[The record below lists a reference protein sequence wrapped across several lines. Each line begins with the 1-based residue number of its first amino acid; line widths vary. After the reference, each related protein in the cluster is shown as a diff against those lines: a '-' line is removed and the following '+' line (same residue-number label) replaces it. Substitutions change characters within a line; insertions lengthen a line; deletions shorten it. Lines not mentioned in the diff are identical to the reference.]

1 LLVDLPEI
9 VHFPDLFINNTSERL
24 NEIAGKRLSLI
35 KKLMINTLIDIKT
48 IQTQVRLYEVIEKRI
63 ANIHQKID
71 DIISRSWHS
80 FIPLHLF
87 KIGSKKE
94 L

>member
-1 LLVDLPEI
+1 
-9 VHFPDLFINNTSERL
+9 
-24 NEIAGKRLSLI
+24 
-35 KKLMINTLIDIKT
+35 MISALIDIKS
-48 IQTQVRLYEVIEKRI
+48 IETQVRLYEVIEKRI

-71 DIISRSWHS
+71 DIISRPWHP

-87 KIGSKKE
+87 KIGSEKE

>member
-1 LLVDLPEI
+1 
-9 VHFPDLFINNTSERL
+9 
-24 NEIAGKRLSLI
+24 
-35 KKLMINTLIDIKT
+35 MINALIDIKS
-48 IQTQVRLYEVIEKRI
+48 IETQVRLYEVIEKSI

-71 DIISRSWHS
+71 DIISRPWHP

-87 KIGSKKE
+87 KIGSEKE

>member
-1 LLVDLPEI
+1 
-9 VHFPDLFINNTSERL
+9 VHFSDLFVDDTSERL
-24 NEIAGKRLSLI
+24 HQIASKRLSLV
-35 KKLMINTLIDIKT
+35 KKLMINTLIDIKS
-48 IQTQVRLYEVIEKRI
+48 IETQVCFYEVIEKRI
-63 ANIHQKID
+63 ADIHEEID
-71 DIISRSWHS
+71 DIISCPWHS

>member
-1 LLVDLPEI
+1 
-9 VHFPDLFINNTSERL
+9 
-24 NEIAGKRLSLI
+24 
-35 KKLMINTLIDIKT
+35 MINALIDIKT
-48 IQTQVRLYEVIEKRI
+48 IQTEVRLYEVIKKRI
-63 ANIHQKID
+63 ADIHQEIND
-71 DIISRSWHS
+71 VISRPWYP

>member
-1 LLVDLPEI
+1 M
-9 VHFPDLFINNTSERL
+9 HFSDLFVNNTSKRL
-24 NEIAGKRLSLI
+24 NEIAGKRLPFI
-35 KKLMINTLIDIKT
+35 KKLVINSFIDIKP
-48 IQTQVRLYEVIEKRI
+48 IETQVCLYEVIEKRI
-63 ANIHQKID
+63 ANIHQEID
-71 DIISRSWHS
+71 DIISCPWHS